1 MTVSS
6 MTAAATPPAPNT
18 IPTAADDGGTGT
30 GIGTREQWQRYLADM
45 RSFSADRVAL
55 ETQGL
60 LVRVTGLVL
69 EATGI
74 RVPVGSV
81 CEVRMPGQAPVAA
94 EVVGFSGDC
103 AYLMPTGDV
112 AGLASGARVVPRPS
126 PIVPMQ
132 LGTPAHPWRRF
143 EDRTL
148 HLAVGD
154 GLLGRVVDSH
164 GQPIDRKG
172 ALQRVQNEP
181 LTRRP
186 INAMDRDPVRT
197 PLDTGV
203 RAINTMLT
211 VGRGQRI
218 GLFAG
223 TGVGKSILLGMMARY
238 TAADVIVVGLI
249 GERGREVKEFIE
261 DILGDEGMRRAIV
274 VAAPADAP
282 PLVRMQG
289 ANYATAIA
297 EHFRDRGQNVLLL
310 MDSLTRYAM
319 AQREIALAIGE
330 PPATKGYP
338 PSCFAK
344 LPQLVERSGN
354 GRAKDQEGGGG
365 SITAFYTVLSEGDDQ
380 QDPIADA
387 ARGILDGHI
396 VLSRELAEAGHYPAI
411 DIEKSISR
419 VMTSVASADHLVA
432 ARRFRQLHARHNKA
446 RDLIQ
451 LGAYAPGHDAEL
463 DTAVRLH
470 DSMDALLQQG
480 IHEKAELATSV
491 QQLRTLVGA

>member
-1 MTVSS
+1 MDSPNH
-6 MTAAATPPAPNT
+6 TPEPASRHARWT
-18 IPTAADDGGTGT
+18 
-30 GIGTREQWQRYLADM
+30 EYLDNLQEFA
-45 RSFSADRVAL
+45 RNPVPL
-55 ETQGL
+55 EAQGK
-60 LVRVTGLVL
+60 LVRVAGLVL
-69 EATGI
+69 EATGV

-81 CEVRMPGQAPVAA
+81 CEIHMPSSGNNPQRGRRPVNA
-94 EVVGFSGDC
+94 EVVGFSGDR
-103 AYLMPTGDV
+103 AFLMPTDDV
-112 AGLASGARVVPRPS
+112 QGLSSGAMVMPRALPLMA
-126 PIVPMQ
+126 PQ
-132 LGTPAHPWRRF
+132 LGKPLHPWRRD
-143 EDRTL
+143 EDRAL
-148 HLAVGD
+148 HLPMGD

-164 GQPIDRKG
+164 GNPLDRRGPLQNTQP
-172 ALQRVQNEP
+172 EP
-181 LTRRP
+181 MLRRP

-223 TGVGKSILLGMMARY
+223 TGVGKSVLLGMMARY
-238 TAADVIVVGLI
+238 TQADVIVVGLI

-261 DILGDEGMRRAIV
+261 DIIGEDGLKRSVV
-274 VAAPADAP
+274 VAAPADAQ

-289 ANYATAIA
+289 AHYATAIA
-297 EHFRDRGQNVLLL
+297 ENFRDRGLHVLLL

-354 GRAKDQEGGGG
+354 GLPGEG

-411 DIEKSISR
+411 DIERSISR
-419 VMTSVASADHLVA
+419 VMTNVAAKPHIEA
-432 ARRFRQLHARHNKA
+432 ARRCRQLLAKYNKA

-451 LGAYAPGHDAEL
+451 LGAYSPGHDAEL
-463 DTAVRLH
+463 DTAVRIAP
-470 DSMDALLQQG
+470 DISRLLQQDM
-480 IHEKAELATSV
+480 HSPARLADSV
-491 QQLRTLVGA
+491 RQLSAVVHGA

>member
-1 MTVSS
+1 MISS
-6 MTAAATPPAPNT
+6 PLEEHALATAE
-18 IPTAADDGGTGT
+18 
-30 GIGTREQWQRYLADM
+30 RWHRYLADLESFPND
-45 RSFSADRVAL
+45 RSPL

-60 LVRVTGLVL
+60 LVRVAGLVL
-69 EATGI
+69 EAAGI

-81 CEVRMPGQAPVAA
+81 CEVRQPGQPPVLA
-94 EVVGFSGDC
+94 EVVGFNGDR

-112 AGLASGARVVPRPS
+112 HGLASGARVVPKQAPV
-126 PIVPMQ
+126 VPMR
-132 LGTPAHPWRRF
+132 LGEHRHPWRRS

-148 HLAVGD
+148 HLPVGD
-154 GLLGRVVDSH
+154 GLLGRVVDST

-172 ALQRVQNEP
+172 PIEQVHNEP
-181 LTRRP
+181 LIRRP
-186 INAMDRDPVRT
+186 INAMDRDPVRR

-203 RAINTMLT
+203 RAINSMLT

-223 TGVGKSILLGMMARY
+223 TGVGKSVLLGMMARY
-238 TAADVIVVGLI
+238 TEADVIVVGLI

-261 DILGDEGMRRAIV
+261 DILGEEGLRRSIV

-282 PLVRMQG
+282 PLTRMQG

-297 EHFRDRGQNVLLL
+297 EHFRDRGAHVLLL

-354 GRAKDQEGGGG
+354 GAAGGG

-411 DIEKSISR
+411 DVEKSISR
-419 VMTSVASADHLVA
+419 VMTSVADSQHVEAS
-432 ARRFRQLHARHNKA
+432 RRFRQIYARFNKA

-451 LGAYAPGHDAEL
+451 LGAYAPGHDPEL
-463 DTAVRLH
+463 DLAVRLH
-470 DSMDALLQQG
+470 PTMVGMLQQNM
-480 IHEKAELATSV
+480 HECAPLAKSV
-491 QQLRTLVGA
+491 SQLRAIVNS

>member
-1 MTVSS
+1 MMTSPLEGQ
-6 MTAAATPPAPNT
+6 ALARA
-18 IPTAADDGGTGT
+18 
-30 GIGTREQWQRYLADM
+30 EQWHRYLSDM
-45 RSFSADRVAL
+45 QTFSAELLPL
-55 ETQGL
+55 ETQGT
-60 LVRVTGLVL
+60 LVRVAGLVL
-69 EATGI
+69 EAAGI

-81 CEVRMPGQAPVAA
+81 CQIFMGDGRADAAPPVHA
-94 EVVGFSGDC
+94 EVVGFSGDR

-112 AGLASGARVVPRPS
+112 QGLASGARVVPRPS
-126 PIVPMQ
+126 PIAPMQ
-132 LGTPAHPWRRF
+132 LGATHHPWRRG

-148 HLAVGD
+148 HLPVGD
-154 GLLGRVVDSH
+154 GLLGRVLDAQGH
-164 GQPIDRKG
+164 PMDRKG
-172 ALQRVQNEP
+172 PLHNVRNEP
-181 LTRRP
+181 LVRRA
-186 INAMDRDPVRT
+186 INAMDRDPIRQ

-203 RAINTMLT
+203 RAINAMLT

-223 TGVGKSILLGMMARY
+223 TGVGKSVLLGMMARY

-261 DILGDEGMRRAIV
+261 DILGDDGLARSVV
-274 VAAPADAP
+274 VAAPADSP
-282 PLVRMQG
+282 PLTRLQG

-297 EHFRDRGQNVLLL
+297 EHFRDRGQHVLLL

-354 GRAKDQEGGGG
+354 GIHGVG

-411 DIEKSISR
+411 DIERSISR
-419 VMTSVASADHLVA
+419 VMTNVSPPEHIDA
-432 ARRFRQLHARHNKA
+432 ARRFRQLHAKHNKA

-451 LGAYAPGHDAEL
+451 LGAYAPGNDAEL
-463 DTAVRLH
+463 DAAVRLH
-470 DSMDALLQQG
+470 PRMSELLQQG
-480 IHEKAELATSV
+480 MHQRAGLPESLRE
-491 QQLRTLVGA
+491 LRTVVAS

>member
-1 MTVSS
+1 MT
-6 MTAAATPPAPNT
+6 PAPGSRSERWSRFLHDLRSY
-18 IPTAADDGGTGT
+18 ADAP
-30 GIGTREQWQRYLADM
+30 LP
-45 RSFSADRVAL
+45 L
-55 ETQGL
+55 EAEGS

-69 EATGI
+69 EAAGV
-74 RVPVGSV
+74 RAPVGAV
-81 CEVRMPGQAPVAA
+81 CEVAGASLGQPPVLA
-94 EVVGFSGDC
+94 EVVGFHGDR
-103 AYLMPTGDV
+103 AYLMPTGEV
-112 AGLASGARVVPRPS
+112 HGLASGARVTPRPA
-126 PIVPMQ
+126 PLAPPR
-132 LGTPAHPWRRF
+132 LGAVNHPWRRR
-143 EDRTL
+143 EDRGL
-148 HLAVGD
+148 HLPVGD
-154 GLLGRVVDSH
+154 GLLGRVVDPH
-164 GQPIDRKG
+164 GVPMDRRGPIAD
-172 ALQRVQNEP
+172 VHEEP
-181 LTRRP
+181 MIRRA
-186 INAMDRDPVRT
+186 INAMDRDPIRQ

-203 RAINTMLT
+203 RAINAMLT

-223 TGVGKSILLGMMARY
+223 TGVGKSVLLGMMARY

-261 DILGDEGMRRAIV
+261 DILEAEGLARSVV

-289 ANYATAIA
+289 AHYATAIA
-297 EHFRDRGQNVLLL
+297 EHYRDRGRHVLLL

-354 GRAKDQEGGGG
+354 GREGCG

-396 VLSRELAEAGHYPAI
+396 VLSRELAEAGHFPAI
-411 DIEKSISR
+411 DVEKSVSR
-419 VMTSVASADHLVA
+419 VMTSVTSREHLQQ
-432 ARRFRQLHARHNKA
+432 ARRARAMLAKLSKA

-463 DTAVRLH
+463 DAAIRAQPQLL
-470 DSMDALLQQG
+470 ALLQQDM
-480 IHEKAELATSV
+480 HARAPLDASCE
-491 QQLRTLVGA
+491 QLLHCFN